1 MKILIVDDSF
11 INLKVEQKMLEKLNC
26 RVETALSGE
35 ECLKKVKENTYDL
48 IFMDIMMPNMDGV
61 ETFKKLQSLENFNTP
76 VVTLTADVENDA
88 KERYLKIGFND
99 YLSKPANME
108 QLKQVLNNYET
119 FEKRKE

>member
-1 MKILIVDDSF
+1 MKILIVDDSL

-35 ECLKKVKENTYDL
+35 ECLEKVKETTYDL

-61 ETFKKLQSLENFNTP
+61 ETFKKLQLLENFNTP

-99 YLSKPANME
+99 YLSKPASME
-108 QLKQVLNNYET
+108 QLKQVLNNYES
-119 FEKRKE
+119 